1 MRRNFPDPTDGSAGD
16 PLYGQMIT
24 PRGPPALGVI
34 GKGVVAP
41 TGVVGLTALAP
52 AAVPVGRSRN
62 QRLAPAWHK
71 PRRRYLQREMSP
83 DFVLA
88 MQDDCFSALNGSPGN
103 RLWFGHVKLHEGAP
117 PP

>member
-41 TGVVGLTALAP
+41 TGVVGLTAVATGADP
-52 AAVPVGRSRN
+52 DVPFS
-62 QRLAPAWHK
+62 K
-71 PRRRYLQREMSP
+71 ST
-83 DFVLA
+83 
-88 MQDDCFSALNGSPGN
+88 FSAG
-103 RLWFGHVKLHEGAP
+103 VA
-117 PP
+117 